1 MVVGGEPRDLKTVWF
16 EDGAVKLI
24 DQRAL
29 PFDLRILEL
38 RDVEPVA
45 RAIEDMAVRGAPA
58 IGATAAYGL
67 ALAEA
72 TGMDLEK
79 AARRLRSTRPTG
91 QDLFA
96 GIQYVLSEVAAGTSA
111 RDAAEAYAKADED
124 RCLAIGRH
132 GKRLV
137 TEGMRI
143 LTHCNAGA
151 LATVDHGTVM
161 APLTAARR
169 AGVEFFVYV
178 SETRPRLQGARL
190 TTWELRQQGID
201 HAVVVDSASGL
212 LLQRG
217 EVDLVLVGADR
228 IAANGDTA
236 NKIGTYPKA
245 VLAKAHGVPFYVAA
259 PMTTVDFG
267 ARNGRAIP
275 IEERAESEVL
285 TVNGVPIAPPGT
297 RARNFAFDVTPA
309 RYITGF
315 VTDRGILRPSEL
327 RTHRGTRR

>member
-1 MVVGGEPRDLKTVWF
+1 ME
-16 EDGAVKLI
+16 E
-24 DQRAL
+24 
-29 PFDLRILEL
+29 
-38 RDVEPVA
+38 VA
-45 RAIEDMAVRGAPA
+45 TAIESMAVRGAPA

-72 TGMDLEK
+72 TGTDLGR
-79 AARRLRSTRPTG
+79 AARRLRATRRTG

-96 GIQYVLSEVAAGTSA
+96 GIDFVLREVADGGTA
-111 RDAAEAYAKADED
+111 REAAEAYAREDEE

-132 GKRLV
+132 GKRLIKG
-137 TEGMRI
+137 GMRI

-161 APLTAARR
+161 APLAAAHR
-169 AGVEFFVYV
+169 AGVDFFVWV

-190 TTWELRQQGID
+190 TAWELRNEGID

-236 NKIGTYPKA
+236 NKVGTYPKA
-245 VLAKAHGVPFYVAA
+245 VLAKAHRVPFYVAA

-285 TVNGVPIAPPGT
+285 EINGAPIAPAGT

-309 RYITGF
+309 RYVTGF
-315 VTDRGILRPSEL
+315 VTDRGILRPADL
-327 RTHRGTRR
+327 RAQRRGRGDTAARAGRKGHTSK